1 MIPFHFHAEEKMQI
15 AKIFHIKFLRKFFL
29 HLQKLVLIIAHQDK
43 IIDVDDDEKFDIF
56 DLRNIHTKIRITS
69 RKLDAFQESR
79 RLTLAA
85 TKP

>member
-1 MIPFHFHAEEKMQI
+1 
-15 AKIFHIKFLRKFFL
+15 
-29 HLQKLVLIIAHQDK
+29 
-43 IIDVDDDEKFDIF
+43 
-56 DLRNIHTKIRITS
+56 LRNIHTKIRITS

>member
-43 IIDVDDDEKFDIF
+43 IIDVDDDEKFHIF

-69 RKLDAFQESR
+69 RKLDAF
-79 RLTLAA
+79 
-85 TKP
+85 